1 MADWTKSM
9 TQTFEYYEVDPI
21 SWKDKKRLT
30 EVTGSS
36 ITRDLNVDTLGSA
49 TIDVVN
55 MVGETYIRIYLVT
68 NQNGI
73 TEKHP

>member
-1 MADWTKSM
+1 MTDWTKSM

-36 ITRDLNVDTLGSA
+36 ITRDLKVDTLG
-49 TIDVVN
+49 
-55 MVGETYIRIYLVT
+55 
-68 NQNGI
+68 
-73 TEKHP
+73 